1 MLNFIT
7 IIAGV
12 MIGTLLAG
20 IVTFV
25 VMLYTPLSG
34 WYMKKIAKMSMK
46 ITEEL
51 TEEYDL

>member
-20 IVTFV
+20 VVTFV
-25 VMLYTPLSG
+25 VMTYTPFFG
-34 WYMKKIAKMSMK
+34 WYMKKVAKMSK
-46 ITEEL
+46 EITEEL
-51 TEEYDL
+51 MEEYDL